1 MSDASQNADRF
12 SQCLTFSSA
21 GEEYAIE
28 ILHVKEILP
37 FSGATKVP
45 MAPPA
50 IRGLINLRGS
60 AVPVVDLAVKFGY
73 AGTEVSNRTCV
84 IIMDAAVGE
93 EFSVMGILADSVSQV
108 IDVHADDVAPT
119 PTFGIG
125 VHTEHLCGVAKIG
138 ERFVPIIDIESVLSA
153 EELCAAAVPD
163 DRGGESGIPS
173 TPEPTSEE
181 PMLES
186 EASPHESGPET

>member
-1 MSDASQNADRF
+1 MSDASQNAEQF

-60 AVPVVDLAVKFGY
+60 AVPVVDLAVKFGC
-73 AGTEVSNRTCV
+73 AATEVSNRTCV

-108 IDVHADDVAPT
+108 LDVPAEHVART
-119 PTFGIG
+119 PTLG
-125 VHTEHLCGVAKIG
+125 VGVATEHLCGIANID
-138 ERFVPIIDIESVLSA
+138 ERFVPIIDIERVLSSEDLDA
-153 EELCAAAVPD
+153 LAGRFDC
-163 DRGGESGIPS
+163 GGEGTLP
-173 TPEPTSEE
+173 PRPARTSEE
-181 PMLES
+181 PTLKS
-186 EASPHESGPET
+186 EAAADSSGRDT